1 MDRRTCFTDFV
12 KASFEDFERADVVEA
27 SYENFESSVIG
38 LLRVFFFKFSYII
51 LNADYC
57 C

>member
-27 SYENFESSVIG
+27 GYENFESSVIG
-38 LLRVFFFKFSYII
+38 FAASYFLSLVI
-51 LNADYC
+51 LY
-57 C
+57 